1 VSSFTEARWE
11 RVYLPDGRPKT
22 RGGRPVFAIR
32 GAGRDG
38 FRYEIGFVG
47 SGLSVHVP
55 EGFETDVVSDPTG
68 VLALVGATRRMIKSS
83 AVHDCLR
90 EDLRFTKLQ
99 SDAVFLMAME
109 TEGTDPLWR
118 EVAFNAVRLN
128 QSRTQHQ
135 EGPAVDWPPY

>member
-1 VSSFTEARWE
+1 MSSFTEARWE

-22 RGGRPVFAIR
+22 RGGRAVFAIR
-32 GAGRDG
+32 GVAGDG
-38 FRYEIGFVG
+38 LRYDIGWVG

-68 VLALVGATRRMIKSS
+68 VLALVGATRRMIKAS

-128 QSRTQHQ
+128 GSRAQHQ
-135 EGPAVDWPPY
+135 AAEVVWPPY